1 MRTAEI
7 AAACGLMALAAFFM
21 VYAVA
26 LPIGWQTGR
35 GPGGGA
41 FPFWLSAG
49 MLVSGAVI
57 LVQQL
62 RPAAAARHKGRVY
75 IDRQA
80 VAQLV
85 VVSAAL
91 IATVALTMWLGVYV
105 AIPLFLLFHLRIV
118 GRQGWGVTIPMVIG
132 APVVLFFFFE
142 VTLKILLP
150 KGVTEPLFLPLYA
163 AFF

>member
-1 MRTAEI
+1 MRKAEI

-21 VYAVA
+21 SYAVA
-26 LPIGWQTGR
+26 LPIGWQPGR

-41 FPFWLSAG
+41 FPFWLSVG
-49 MLVSGAVI
+49 MLITGAVI
-57 LVQQL
+57 LVQQAM
-62 RPAAAARHKGRVY
+62 PAAAARHKGRVY

-85 VVSAAL
+85 VVSASLLA
-91 IATVALTMWLGVYV
+91 AVALTPWLGVY
-105 AIPLFLLFHLRIV
+105 ITLPLFVLFHLRVV
-118 GRQGWGVTIPMVIG
+118 GRQRWTVIAPMVIG
-132 APVVLFFFFE
+132 TPIVVFFFFE
-142 VTLKILLP
+142 VTLKILMP